1 MSISCAQAHGKTL
14 EDYMVQHQDKSK
26 NARLKSE
33 EAAFAAWL
41 EELRADQTQF
51 VAEKVLCPSC
61 NKSLCHTNRELPFGV
76 SATTSDFIFESFT
89 PGPCYPP
96 PAFPRAE
103 KEGAKTR
110 QKLVRQ
116 LEDRVSLFP

>member
-1 MSISCAQAHGKTL
+1 MSISFAQAHGKTL

-51 VAEKVLCPSC
+51 VAEKVLRPSC
-61 NKSLCHTNRELPFGV
+61 NISGTAIWCQCNP
-76 SATTSDFIFESFT
+76 I
-89 PGPCYPP
+89 
-96 PAFPRAE
+96 
-103 KEGAKTR
+103 
-110 QKLVRQ
+110 
-116 LEDRVSLFP
+116 